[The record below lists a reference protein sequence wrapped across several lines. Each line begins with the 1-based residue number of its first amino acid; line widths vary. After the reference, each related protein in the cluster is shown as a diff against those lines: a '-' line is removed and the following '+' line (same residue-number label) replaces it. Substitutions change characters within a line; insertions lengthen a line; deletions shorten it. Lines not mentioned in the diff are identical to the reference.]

1 MFIGTSVMGM
11 MIEGRRGMLGL
22 RFGWG
27 DVDCLAQP

>member
-11 MIEGRRGMLGL
+11 MIEWGRGMLGL

-27 DVDCLAQP
+27 DVR